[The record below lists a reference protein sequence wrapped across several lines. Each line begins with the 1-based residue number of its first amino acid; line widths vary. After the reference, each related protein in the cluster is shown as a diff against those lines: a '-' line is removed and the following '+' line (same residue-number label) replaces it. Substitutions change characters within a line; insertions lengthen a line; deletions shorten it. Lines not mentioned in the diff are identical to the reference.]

1 LKPWVFERWKE
12 FVKMRRL
19 VRYLL
24 NKIIL
29 RLRPD
34 TNLMHRAFCVWRSLT
49 ARDGINLKRITI
61 QQLTVKAKE
70 VMAKAIEL

>member
-1 LKPWVFERWKE
+1 MKPWVFERWKE

-19 VRYLL
+19 IRYLL
-24 NKIIL
+24 NKIVL

-34 TNLMHRAFCVWRSLT
+34 TNLMHRAFFVWRSLSD
-49 ARDGINLKRITI
+49 RDAIGLKKTTI

-70 VMAKAIEL
+70 VMTKAIEL